1 MASLS
6 LKKPIP
12 AQIVNEG
19 ATYGPLNL
27 RDFIQS
33 DSKMTIRAELID
45 GQPLPKGLIC
55 TSDGMI
61 NGIPAADTQGS
72 YKVIIFATNEEAEEL
87 TTEFDLTI
95 NPRLTM
101 SDENSQLYNKLKSEV
116 WEALGKNL
124 PLPDMAEILN
134 RPITLTEIYYLL
146 QRFATLTIW
155 DVYNLDYPGEKKLLN
170 LEGVSKHYQVYD
182 RGCCIVGTPKEL
194 FSHER
199 TLADAMNTARAM
211 AREVYKRG
219 WVIEFAGFDKMVRS
233 AWVELQLLSEQYG
246 KPLEILHYSASLG
259 DVKIFDAELAGKKSS
274 GLMPGH
280 DV

>member
-1 MASLS
+1 MGLS

-19 ATYGPLNL
+19 ATFGPLNL
-27 RDFIQS
+27 HSFIQS
-33 DSKMTIRAELID
+33 DNKMTIRAELED

-55 TSDGMI
+55 TTDGII
-61 NGIPAADTQGS
+61 NGIPAANTQGS

-87 TTEFDLTI
+87 TTDFDLTI
-95 NPRLTM
+95 SPRLTM
-101 SDENSQLYNKLKSEV
+101 GDEKNQLYSKIKSEV

-124 PLPDMAEILN
+124 PLPDIAELLN
-134 RPITLTEIYYLL
+134 RPITITEIYYLL

-155 DVYNLDYPGEKKLLN
+155 DVYNLDYPGEKQILN
-170 LEGVSKHYQVYD
+170 LPGVSKHYHVYD
-182 RGCCIVGTPKEL
+182 RGCCIVGAPKEL

-199 TLADAMNTARAM
+199 TLVDAMNTARAM

-246 KPLEILHYSASLG
+246 KPLEILHYNASES
-259 DVKIFDAELAGKKSS
+259 DVKIFDAELKVKQSS
-274 GLMPGH
+274 GLLPGQ
-280 DV
+280 DI

>member
-1 MASLS
+1 MVDQSLR
-6 LKKPIP
+6 LIKPIP

-27 RDFIQS
+27 KDFIQS
-33 DSKMTIRAELID
+33 ESKMYLRAELAD

-55 TSDGMI
+55 TSEGII
-61 NGIPAADTQGS
+61 NGIPAKDTQGS
-72 YKVIIFATNEEAEEL
+72 YKVIVVAVNDETEEL
-87 TTEFDLTI
+87 STEFDFTI

-101 SDENSQLYNKLKSEV
+101 DNDANELFRKLKSEV
-116 WEALGKNL
+116 WDALGKNL

-155 DVYNLDYPGEKKLLN
+155 DVYNLDYPGEKILLN
-170 LEGVSKHYQVYD
+170 LEGVSPHYQVYD
-182 RGCCIVGTPKEL
+182 RGCCIVGTPKDL
-194 FSHER
+194 FSHQR
-199 TLADAMNTARAM
+199 TLEDAMKTARAM

-233 AWVELQLLSEQYG
+233 AWVELQLLGEQYG
-246 KPLEILHYSASLG
+246 KPLEILHYTPSPG
-259 DVKIFDAELAGKKSS
+259 DVKIYVAEAKQRDTGPSI
-274 GLMPGH
+274 
-280 DV
+280 